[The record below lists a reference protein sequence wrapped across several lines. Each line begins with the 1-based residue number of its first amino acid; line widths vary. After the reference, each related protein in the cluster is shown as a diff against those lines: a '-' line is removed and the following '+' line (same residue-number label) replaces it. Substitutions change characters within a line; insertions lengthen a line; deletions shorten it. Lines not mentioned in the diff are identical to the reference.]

1 MHSHSYLLLLL
12 LAEHNILFPINRK
25 GCEVL
30 RNIKLIIEYDGT
42 HYSGWQRQNNAMTIQ
57 EKIEIAIEK
66 ITGEETKIIGSSRTD
81 AGVHARG
88 YTGNFYTSSIIS
100 SEKFTGAINS
110 QLPLDI
116 VILRCFEV
124 PHEFHSRY
132 NSTGK
137 IYSYSILN
145 RSESVAV
152 GRNYIYHHKRILDL
166 VAMKLA
172 TKYFMGTH
180 DFSAFKNLGSSVK
193 TSVRTIT
200 RLDIIKNGDLIEI
213 YISADGFLYNMVRI
227 IVGALIRVG
236 EGKIK
241 PNEIKDIIE
250 SKQRA
255 KAGKSAPACGL
266 CLEEV
271 FY

>member
-1 MHSHSYLLLLL
+1 MCK
-12 LAEHNILFPINRK
+12 A
-25 GCEVL
+25 V
-30 RNIKLIIEYDGT
+30 RNIKIIIEYDGT
-42 HYSGWQRQNNAMTIQ
+42 NYSGWQRQNNAITIQ
-57 EKIEIAIEK
+57 EKIEHAIYA
-66 ITGEETKIIGSSRTD
+66 ITGEETQITGSSRTD

-88 YTGNFYTSSIIS
+88 YTGNFYTNSVIS
-100 SEKFTGAINS
+100 AEKFIGAINS
-110 QLPLDI
+110 KLPLDI
-116 VILRCFEV
+116 VILNCFEV

-137 IYSYSILN
+137 LYSYSIIN
-145 RSESVAV
+145 RRESVAV
-152 GRNYIYHHKRILDL
+152 GRNYMYHHKRILDV

-172 TKYFMGTH
+172 TQYFMGTH
-180 DFSAFKNLGSSVK
+180 DFSAFKNLGSSAK

-213 YISADGFLYNMVRI
+213 YISADGFLYNMARI

-241 PNEIKDIIE
+241 PIEIKNIIG

-266 CLEEV
+266 CLQEV